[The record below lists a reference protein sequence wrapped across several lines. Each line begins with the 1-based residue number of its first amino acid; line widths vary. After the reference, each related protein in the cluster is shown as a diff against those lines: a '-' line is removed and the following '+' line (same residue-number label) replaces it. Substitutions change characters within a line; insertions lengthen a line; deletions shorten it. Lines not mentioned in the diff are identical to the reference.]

1 MKTKNLG
8 SSELK
13 IPLCCLGTM
22 TFGEQNTK
30 DDGFAQMDYA
40 LERGVNFFDTAELY
54 SIPPKPETQGST
66 ETIIGNWLKAR
77 NNRDK
82 VIIATKVVGRTNA
95 NWYRPAGEKP
105 RVTPQQIDY
114 AIEQSLRRLQT
125 DYIDLYQI
133 HWPDRLLD
141 NFGSLVYVPMADDY
155 VDFAT
160 QLEAL
165 DRHVKK
171 GNIRH
176 IGLSNE
182 TPWGVMKFIEAAKEN
197 GLPRVVSI
205 QNAYNLLN
213 RSFEP
218 GLAEISI
225 REQVGLLAYSPLA
238 QGYLSGKYLNGARPP
253 GSRTALFNRGQRYE
267 TPPAENMI
275 SKYVGL
281 ANEFGLNPAQMAL
294 AFCARQSF
302 MNSVIIGA
310 TNMDQLKIAIDAFEI
325 EISDELAKRIDKLHL
340 TCPNPCP

>member
-1 MKTKNLG
+1 MKLKNLG

-13 IPLCCLGTM
+13 VPICCLGTM
-22 TFGEQNTK
+22 TYGQQNTQE
-30 DDGFAQMDYA
+30 DGFAQMDYA

-77 NNRDK
+77 NNREK
-82 VIIATKVVGRTNA
+82 IIIATKIVGRTNA
-95 NWYRPAGEKP
+95 SWYRTGGQTP
-105 RVTPQQIDY
+105 RVTPEQIDY

-141 NFGSLVYVPMADDY
+141 NFGSLIYTPMADDY
-155 VDFAT
+155 VAFET

-165 DRHVKK
+165 SKHVEK

-176 IGLSNE
+176 IGVSNE
-182 TPWGVMKFIEAAKEN
+182 TAWGVMKFVEAAKNN
-197 GLPRVVSI
+197 GLEKIVSI

-218 GLAEISI
+218 ALAEVSI
-225 REQVGLLAYSPLA
+225 REKVGLLAYSPLA
-238 QGYLSGKYLNGARPP
+238 QGYLTGKYQNGARPI
-253 GSRTALFNRGQRYE
+253 GARTSLFNRGQRYE
-267 TPPAENMI
+267 TPSAENMI
-275 SKYVGL
+275 DKYVAL
-281 ANEFGLNPAQMAL
+281 ANNFGLNPAQMAI
-294 AFCARQSF
+294 AFCARQAF

-310 TNMDQLKIAIDAFEI
+310 TNLDQLKIAIDAFDINLNDEI
-325 EISDELAKRIDKLHL
+325 YAKINELHL

>member
-1 MKTKNLG
+1 MQIKNLG
-8 SSELK
+8 SSELQV
-13 IPLCCLGTM
+13 PMCCLGTM
-22 TFGEQNTK
+22 TFGEQNTQ
-30 DDGFAQMDYA
+30 DEGFAQMDYA
-40 LERGVNFFDTAELY
+40 LENGVNFFDTAELY

-66 ETIIGNWLKAR
+66 ETIIGNWFKTR

-82 VIIATKVVGRTNA
+82 VILATKVVGRTNA

-105 RVTPQQIDY
+105 RVTPDQIDY

-141 NFGSLVYVPMADDY
+141 NFGSLVYVRMADDY
-155 VDFAT
+155 VAFGT

-165 DRHVKK
+165 DRHIKK

-182 TPWGVMKFIEAAKEN
+182 TPWGVMKFLEAAKDN
-197 GLPRVVSI
+197 GLPRMVSI
-205 QNAYNLLN
+205 QNAYNLVN

-218 GLAEISI
+218 GLAEVSI

-238 QGYLSGKYLNGARPP
+238 QGYLTGKYLNGARPA
-253 GSRTALFNRGQRYE
+253 GARTTLFNRGQRYE

-275 SKYVGL
+275 SQYVAL
-281 ANEFGLNPAQMAL
+281 AHEFGLDPAQMAL
-294 AFCARQSF
+294 AFCARQPF

-310 TNMDQLKIAIDAFEI
+310 TNMDQLKTAIGAFDI
-325 EISDELAKRIDKLHL
+325 ELSDEIVKRINALHL